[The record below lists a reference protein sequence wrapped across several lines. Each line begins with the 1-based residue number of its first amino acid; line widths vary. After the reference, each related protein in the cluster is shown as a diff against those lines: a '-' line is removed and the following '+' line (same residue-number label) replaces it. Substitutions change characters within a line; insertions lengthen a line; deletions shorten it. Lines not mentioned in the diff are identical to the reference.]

1 MTRPDLDIIRARY
14 AFFAP
19 IDPNYRVLVFNDIQA
34 LLAYIAELENLV
46 NSMGDEWEA
55 KHGVRY
61 IIKESRT

>member
-34 LLAYIAELENLV
+34 LLAYIAELEERLRN
-46 NSMGDEWEA
+46 MTPPGYEQP
-55 KHGVRY
+55 
-61 IIKESRT
+61 